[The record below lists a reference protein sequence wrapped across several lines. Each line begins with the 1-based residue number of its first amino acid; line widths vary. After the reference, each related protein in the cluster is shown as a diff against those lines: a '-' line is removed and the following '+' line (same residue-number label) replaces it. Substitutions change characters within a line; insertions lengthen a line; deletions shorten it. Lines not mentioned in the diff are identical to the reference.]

1 MNTSKLIARRDT
13 RPVGATAGG
22 MEFAERRSDLE
33 KRLSVAVTP
42 AITVPLWMI
51 KAAFPGA
58 GANVIRRIVK
68 LAKNN
73 QQNASHR
80 LLNILSER
88 LRGYRREPEGRK
100 LWARW

>member
-1 MNTSKLIARRDT
+1 VTYVFKDLGNGQVETAVSSK
-13 RPVGATAGG
+13 
-22 MEFAERRSDLE
+22 M
-33 KRLSVAVTP
+33 TP

-51 KAAFPGA
+51 EAAFPGA

-73 QQNASHR
+73 QHNGSNSV
-80 LLNILSER
+80 LDILSER

-100 LWARW
+100 PWARW